1 MRKYSWIILLLGYRA
16 LAQTP
21 VDDFFYQS
29 GKIYV
34 VIAVLVIIF
43 SLITL
48 YLVRLDKKITKLE
61 KDRNEA

>member
-1 MRKYSWIILLLGYRA
+1 MRKYSWITLLLGYTA
-16 LAQTP
+16 LGQTP

-34 VIAVLVIIF
+34 VIAILVIIF
-43 SLITL
+43 SLITF

>member
-1 MRKYSWIILLLGYRA
+1 MRKYSWVTLLLGYSA
-16 LAQTP
+16 MAQTP

-34 VIAVLVIIF
+34 VIAVLLIIF
-43 SLITL
+43 SLL
-48 YLVRLDKKITKLE
+48 AFYLVRLDKKITQLE

>member
-1 MRKYSWIILLLGYRA
+1 MLLSIA
-16 LAQTP
+16 ASAQTP
-21 VDDFFYQS
+21 MDDFFYSS

>member
-1 MRKYSWIILLLGYRA
+1 MRKYSWITLLLGYTA

-21 VDDFFYQS
+21 VADFFYQS

-34 VIAVLVIIF
+34 VIAILVIIF
-43 SLITL
+43 SLITF

>member
-1 MRKYSWIILLLGYRA
+1 MFVSLFA
-16 LAQTP
+16 MADSA
-21 VDDFFYQS
+21 VNDFFYSS

-43 SLITL
+43 SLL
-48 YLVRLDKKITKLE
+48 AYYLVRLDKKITQVE